1 MSLKGNT
8 INVLAFILI
17 FFILIFDCVFATDY
31 SDSKTMVLDVNIKNS
46 FYLDYSSKSYLEGIN
61 VTLQSYP
68 RSDERQI
75 ILHNTFY
82 PNAFVP
88 ENYPPYSK
96 EYSDTV
102 SDDNGINFYFKDKVP
117 KYDIYANYS
126 IRTHY
131 KVWNIQYEKFP
142 IDKLDNKFSVYL
154 KETEIIDITPEIYS
168 IAADISQQT
177 NDLFELEYLLAE
189 YVRRNIHYDLITLTS
204 DVSQKSSWV
213 LKNNIGVC
221 DELTNLFI
229 SFNRALG
236 IPARFVSGYAYTEL
250 DVFEN
255 NWVPHAWAEVYF
267 PNYGWIPFDVTYG
280 QYGLLDSGHIK
291 MNYGTDGSGSA
302 VKYDYVGRNV
312 NLKPDLLKTD
322 ISAVLEGQKY
332 VPEYNFEVK
341 MFDDEVGFN
350 SFNLVEVS
358 LINPTNYYL
367 TADLYLAN
375 TKGIKIFEESTE
387 KILNKTIH
395 RKIILLKPL
404 ERKKVYWLI
413 KVDDALDKNYYYT
426 YPIIVYN
433 SLNQTKEAQFIS
445 RYGSDF
451 YNYDLKEII
460 SKQNSKQNNGYL
472 YQNDLYERGLY
483 QSDLYKSNS
492 NVLYET
498 VPNIDIYCEY
508 PKIILQK
515 EYFTIN
521 CTIDNKGD
529 KEVSLKACLYNDC
542 KDINLSIQ
550 YKNFE
555 FTAKLEEIGIH
566 NIVIKIYSENKSLN
580 FNKSMPLTIQ
590 AIDEPSVIIKKIV
603 YPEKV
608 KFNEQFSVE
617 ILLDKNSFTTP
628 KNVTAIIESNTFKN
642 EWYLEDLKGEKL
654 LILTTDG
661 RSLKPNNNTFKVLIN
676 YYDYYGNSYYEEQTF
691 NIYSEANFFEKIILL
706 INQLAFYFE
715 KK

>member
-1 MSLKGNT
+1 MGFKGS
-8 INVLAFILI
+8 ILI
-17 FFILIFDCVFATDY
+17 IIVLFFLLINIVFAKDY
-31 SDSKTMVLDVNIKNS
+31 SDSKTLVLDVNIKNS

-68 RSDERQI
+68 KNDERQLV
-75 ILHNTFY
+75 LHSSFF

-88 ENYPPYSK
+88 ESSN
-96 EYSDTV
+96 DFV
-102 SDDNGINFYFKDKVP
+102 DGIGFYFKDKIP

-126 IRTHY
+126 IKTQY

-168 IAADISQQT
+168 IAAGISQQT
-177 NDLFELEYLLAE
+177 NDLFELEYMLAE
-189 YVRRNIHYDLITLTS
+189 YVRRNIHYDLITLTA

-213 LKNNIGVC
+213 LRNNIGVC

-250 DVFEN
+250 DVFES

-280 QYGLLDSGHIK
+280 QYGMLDSGHIK
-291 MNYGTDGSGSA
+291 MNYGIDGSGSA
-302 VKYDYVGRNV
+302 VKYDYIGRNI
-312 NLKPDLLKTD
+312 NLKPDILETN
-322 ISAVLEGQKY
+322 INVVLEGQTH
-332 VPEYNFEVK
+332 VPAYNFEVK

-350 SFNLVEVS
+350 SYNLVEVS
-358 LINPTNYYL
+358 LINPENYYL

-404 ERKKVYWLI
+404 ERKKVYWLV
-413 KVDDALDKNYYYT
+413 KVDDVLDKNYYYT

-433 SLNQTKEAQFIS
+433 SLNQTKETQFIS

-451 YNYDLKEII
+451 YDYSLMDNVFRQNKKDFYKEY
-460 SKQNSKQNNGYL
+460 SYYENNTY
-472 YQNDLYERGLY
+472 
-483 QSDLYKSNS
+483 
-492 NVLYET
+492 T
-498 VPNIDIYCEY
+498 NIDISCEY

-515 EYFTIN
+515 EYFIIN
-521 CTIDNKGD
+521 CTLDNRGD
-529 KEVSLKACLYNDC
+529 KEISLKACLYDDC
-542 KDINLSIQ
+542 KDIDLGIQ
-550 YKNFE
+550 YKNVE
-555 FTAKLEEIGIH
+555 FTKKLAEIGIH
-566 NIVIKIYSENKSLN
+566 NIAINFYSKNISLNYNKSL
-580 FNKSMPLTIQ
+580 PLTIQ
-590 AIDEPSVIIKKIV
+590 VIDEPSVIIKKIF

-617 ILLDKNSFTTP
+617 ILLEKNSFTIP
-628 KNVTAIIESNTFKN
+628 KNLTAILESNTFKN
-642 EWYLEDLKGEKL
+642 EWYLEDLNGEKK

-661 RSLKPNNNTFKVLIN
+661 KSLKPNNNTFNFLIKYN
-676 YYDYYGNSYYEEQTF
+676 DDYGNNYYEEETF
-691 NIYSEANFFEKIILL
+691 NIYSEANFFEKIILFL
-706 INQLAFYFE
+706 NQLAFYFE
-715 KK
+715 RK